1 MTISRF
7 ERYSQSR
14 ERALKLCFP
23 GGRPCVHVIAVSR
36 AGARRLYCFRRC
48 NAGCSPR
55 ARKPGPSTRRPLR
68 ATERDT
74 APRRAKSVPVAR
86 CAADAGARW
95 PGAACAACA
104 ESTAS
109 RAAVVGAGERDL
121 ATAGRHIA
129 RGVALPQYV
138 FAHRLRASIRIRA
151 TVAAHVR
158 TATNC
163 IPAFRARL
171 CLCRRRPAAY
181 AHDKRRHD
189 SCADV
194 PAHTPPIGDA
204 VPLTSYKPK
213 NRS

>member
-1 MTISRF
+1 M
-7 ERYSQSR
+7 
-14 ERALKLCFP
+14 
-23 GGRPCVHVIAVSR
+23 
-36 AGARRLYCFRRC
+36 
-48 NAGCSPR
+48 
-55 ARKPGPSTRRPLR
+55 
-68 ATERDT
+68 
-74 APRRAKSVPVAR
+74 
-86 CAADAGARW
+86 
-95 PGAACAACA
+95 
-104 ESTAS
+104 
-109 RAAVVGAGERDL
+109 
-121 ATAGRHIA
+121 
-129 RGVALPQYV
+129 
-138 FAHRLRASIRIRA
+138 RA

-181 AHDKRRHD
+181 ADDERRHD